1 MDTGNGREK
10 YCSSCIHQQFG
21 LCLLLDIGRAYPRSI
36 YLNNSF
42 TEGLFRILTHFEIQ
56 DIARLFAAELRSC
69 LRIESVRDKEIS
81 NQCARFKT
89 IVSSQEDNEMRLIIG
104 DGLNDIMQGA
114 RRVSATDI
122 PILLWGD
129 TGVG

>member
-1 MDTGNGREK
+1 M
-10 YCSSCIHQQFG
+10 
-21 LCLLLDIGRAYPRSI
+21 DIGRAYPWPI
-36 YLNNSF
+36 YLNNTF
-42 TEGLFRILTHFEIQ
+42 TEGLFRKLTHFEIQ

-69 LRIESVRDKEIS
+69 LRIDSVRDIEIS
-81 NQCARFKT
+81 YQCARFKT